1 MLFAQINSRELKR
14 KSSIAYVKPEDTT
27 KPKKQNYSITGNSYY
42 QSLCMRAVNQS
53 IGRAIRHAND
63 YATIMLVDERYV
75 KDEKVRKLLPDW
87 ISQQIVYPEKRPG
100 VSPLPS
106 ISFGKMMGTVSSFF
120 HSKRKQDN

>member
-1 MLFAQINSRELKR
+1 MTYLDNFSSLYQESNNSSHEN
-14 KSSIAYVKPEDTT
+14 
-27 KPKKQNYSITGNSYY
+27 KKQNYSITGNSYY

-100 VSPLPS
+100 VSRLPS
-106 ISFGKMMGTVSSFF
+106 ISFGKMMGTVSTFF